1 MYLLVLKCP
10 GLKVDFPSPD
20 LKYIHL
26 WANKEEKKKQ
36 RAARRS
42 GNQRSTRA
50 PLGRSRVGA
59 LSGREPRGPSGGEGV
74 GRPRAALA
82 GKEQGSRYPQ
92 RISRPKARFCRARP
106 PVWVGWAPAAPRSGL
121 LERLE
126 VAVRCRPPRA
136 PPASHSLGPVVT
148 SGHRHLEP
156 VKSASSSRPASV
168 FPHPQAL
175 RAQASF
181 ECIN

>member
-1 MYLLVLKCP
+1 MQVRASEGPGRPWPGKSKGPVTRRGYLGP
-10 GLKVDFPSPD
+10 RPAS
-20 LKYIHL
+20 
-26 WANKEEKKKQ
+26 
-36 RAARRS
+36 AAPTLRS
-42 GNQRSTRA
+42 GS
-50 PLGRSRVGA
+50 
-59 LSGREPRGPSGGEGV
+59 
-74 GRPRAALA
+74 A
-82 GKEQGSRYPQ
+82 GL
-92 RISRPKARFCRARP
+92 
-106 PVWVGWAPAAPRSGL
+106 PAAPRSGL

-126 VAVRCRPPRA
+126 VAVRCCPPRA

-156 VKSASSSRPASV
+156 VKSTSSPRPASV

>member
-26 WANKEEKKKQ
+26 RANKEEKKK
-36 RAARRS
+36 RSAARRS
-42 GNQRSTRA
+42 RSQRSTRV

-59 LSGREPRGPSGGEGV
+59 FREETPEGPVEVRASEGPGRLWPGRSKGPVSRRGCLGPRPTSAAPTLGSGSPG
-74 GRPRAALA
+74 L
-82 GKEQGSRYPQ
+82 
-92 RISRPKARFCRARP
+92 
-106 PVWVGWAPAAPRSGL
+106 PAAARSGL

-126 VAVRCRPPRA
+126 VASRCRPPRA

-148 SGHRHLEP
+148 AGRRHLEP